1 MPAAEMTPRMVAAI
15 SNPHTD
21 VLGHCTG
28 RIVVGRGRP
37 ESEFDA
43 EVVFAACERFGVA
56 VEINSRPERLDPPK
70 RLLRL
75 AVEAGCLVSVDTDAH
90 APGQLDWQP
99 YGCER
104 AVRCGVPV
112 GSIVNSWSADQ
123 VLAWTA
129 DHSVRP

>member
-1 MPAAEMTPRMVAAI
+1 MVRAI
-15 SNPHTD
+15 ANPHVD

-43 EVVFAACERFGVA
+43 EIVFAACERFGVA
-56 VEINSRPERLDPPK
+56 VEVNSRPERLDPPK

-75 AVEAGCLVSVDTDAH
+75 AVEAGCHISIDTDAH

-99 YGCER
+99 YGSER
-104 AVRCGVPV
+104 AAACGVPV
-112 GSIVNSWSADQ
+112 ETIVNSWSVDELLGWA
-123 VLAWTA
+123 A
-129 DHSVRP
+129 RERG